1 MGFYKKIGLRSA
13 GLEVINAINSIR
25 LYGLSDGLR
34 LYYSTL
40 SKKNSIFYAK
50 ASFLKSPFELRDNKS
65 DKAIFFQ
72 VFYEK
77 QYDLYG
83 VAFPEATKI
92 IDGGANIGCASVYF
106 SLQFPKAKII
116 AIEPEKSNF
125 EMLKKNIQPYNN
137 IQCIQAGIWDKNEK
151 LSLTNPEGGAAEFMF
166 DSNSNIDNSVDGMTI
181 SAIIES
187 QNWSEVD
194 ILKLDIEGAEKEVFA
209 ASDLSWL
216 KKVKLLII
224 ELHDRDKEGCTK
236 IVFEALNQFDYDA
249 HFHHENIFI
258 FFK

>member
-1 MGFYKKIGLRSA
+1 MGKFEKLGFRNLGLR
-13 GLEVINAINSIR
+13 VIESINWVR
-25 LYGLSDGLR
+25 LYGLNNGFKLF
-34 LYYSTL
+34 LSTL
-40 SKKNSIFYAK
+40 TKKHSSFFAN
-50 ASFLKSPFELRDNKS
+50 ASFLKVPFELRDNKS

-83 VAFPEATKI
+83 VDFPYAKRI

-106 SLQFPKAKII
+106 SMRFPEAKII
-116 AIEPEKSNF
+116 AIEPEKNNF
-125 EMLKKNIQPYNN
+125 ELLKKNVAFYKN
-137 IQCIQAGIWDKNEK
+137 IQCLQAGIWDKNEK

-166 DSNSNIDNSVDGMTI
+166 DNNSNLDNTI
-181 SAIIES
+181 NGITIPAIIDS
-187 QNWSEVD
+187 QNWDDVD
-194 ILKLDIEGAEKEVFA
+194 ILKLDIEGAEKEVFTS
-209 ASDLSWL
+209 SDLSWL

-224 ELHDRDKEGCTK
+224 ELHDRYKEGCTK
-236 IVFEALNQFDYDA
+236 TVFEALNQFNYDA